1 MNCIKLR
8 EELVQDLLKARIY
21 YSNKV
26 DNLKE
31 KKKWWMIAPF
41 SKTDLDLSMFEFR
54 VEYIENMYRMV
65 SKSTA
70 STVAL
75 DLYEFNR
82 IYEYEQGDAQ

>member
-8 EELVQDLLKARIY
+8 EELAQDLLKARIY

-41 SKTDLDLSMFEFR
+41 SQTDLDLSMFEFR
-54 VEYIENMYRMV
+54 IEYIENMYRMV
-65 SKSTA
+65 SKSTV
-70 STVAL
+70 STVTL

-82 IYEYEQGDAQ
+82 IYEYEND

>member
-26 DNLKE
+26 DTLKG

-41 SKTDLDLSMFEFR
+41 SQTDIDLIRYELSR
-54 VEYIENMYRMV
+54 VY
-65 SKSTA
+65 
-70 STVAL
+70 
-75 DLYEFNR
+75 
-82 IYEYEQGDAQ
+82 

>member
-1 MNCIKLR
+1 MNCVKLR

-26 DNLKE
+26 DTLKE

-41 SKTDLDLSMFEFR
+41 SQTDLDLSMFEFR

-82 IYEYEQGDAQ
+82 IYEYEND

>member
-26 DNLKE
+26 DTLKE
-31 KKKWWMIAPF
+31 KKRWWMIAPF
-41 SKTDLDLSMFEFR
+41 SQTDLDLSMFEFR
-54 VEYIENMYRMV
+54 VEYIESMYRMV
-65 SKSTA
+65 SKSTV

-82 IYEYEQGDAQ
+82 IYEYDND

>member
-8 EELVQDLLKARIY
+8 EELVQDLLKARIH

-26 DNLKE
+26 DTLKE

-82 IYEYEQGDAQ
+82 IYEYEQGEVQ

>member
-26 DNLKE
+26 DTLKE
-31 KKKWWMIAPF
+31 KKKWWMITPF
-41 SKTDLDLSMFEFR
+41 SQTDLDLSMFEFR

-82 IYEYEQGDAQ
+82 IYEYEND

>member
-31 KKKWWMIAPF
+31 KKKWWMVAPF
-41 SKTDLDLSMFEFR
+41 SKTDLDLSMYEFR

-82 IYEYEQGDAQ
+82 IYEYEND

>member
-26 DNLKE
+26 DTLKG

-41 SKTDLDLSMFEFR
+41 SQTDLDLSMFEFR

-82 IYEYEQGDAQ
+82 IYEYEND

>member
-41 SKTDLDLSMFEFR
+41 SQTDLDLSIFEFR
-54 VEYIENMYRMV
+54 VEYIESMYRMV
-65 SKSTA
+65 SKSTV

-82 IYEYEQGDAQ
+82 IYEYEND

>member
-31 KKKWWMIAPF
+31 EKKWWMIAPF

-54 VEYIENMYRMV
+54 VEHIENMYRMV

-82 IYEYEQGDAQ
+82 TYEYEND

>member
-1 MNCIKLR
+1 
-8 EELVQDLLKARIY
+8 
-21 YSNKV
+21 
-26 DNLKE
+26 
-31 KKKWWMIAPF
+31 MIAPF

-82 IYEYEQGDAQ
+82 IYEYENV

>member
-26 DNLKE
+26 DKLKE
-31 KKKWWMIAPF
+31 KKRWWMIAPF

-54 VEYIENMYRMV
+54 VEYVENMYHMI

-82 IYEYEQGDAQ
+82 IYEYEND